1 MEFGGRTCHKPG
13 MTQLQERI
21 SQDWKEAMK
30 ARDPKKDVLASI
42 KAELKSRAISN
53 RPEGSQT
60 TELDDAATMDALKK
74 MAKQR
79 RESVESFKAGNRPDL
94 VEKEAFELS
103 IIESYLPQ
111 QLDDAALEDLV
122 RAQIAELGAVG
133 PQDMGR
139 VMKAVI
145 AKAAGMAD
153 GNRVSALVKKCL
165 A

>member
-1 MEFGGRTCHKPG
+1 
-13 MTQLQERI
+13 MTHLQEQI
-21 SQDWKEAMK
+21 SQDWMKAMK

-42 KAELKSRAISN
+42 KAELKSRAIAH
-53 RPEGSQT
+53 RPEGSSG
-60 TELDDAATMDALKK
+60 TELDDSGVLEVLKK

-103 IIESYLPQ
+103 VIESYLPA
-111 QLDDAALEDLV
+111 QLDDTALEVLV
-122 RAQIAELGAVG
+122 KAQMAELGATG

-139 VMKAVI
+139 LMKAVL
-145 AKAAGMAD
+145 AKAAGQVD
-153 GNRVSALVKKCL
+153 GNRVSACVKRCL

>member
-1 MEFGGRTCHKPG
+1 
-13 MTQLQERI
+13 
-21 SQDWKEAMK
+21 
-30 ARDPKKDVLASI
+30 
-42 KAELKSRAISN
+42 
-53 RPEGSQT
+53 
-60 TELDDAATMDALKK
+60 
-74 MAKQR
+74 
-79 RESVESFKAGNRPDL
+79 
-94 VEKEAFELS
+94 
-103 IIESYLPQ
+103 
-111 QLDDAALEDLV
+111 LV